1 MSAVR
6 RLIVLLAAGVAGV
19 ALVSGSSARVT
30 ARTDVFTGYG
40 FEACTAPS
48 VASLQAWQAS
58 PYRAVGIYLG
68 GVNRAC
74 GDGNLS
80 SAWVASVEAAGW
92 SLMPLYVGLQAPCV
106 SQKGLKTIAAAQ
118 ASAQGT
124 AAADDAVAKATQ
136 FGLPPGSPLTFD
148 MEGYSTTNPTCT
160 QTVQTFLAAWTN
172 ELHALGYLA
181 SVYGSAASTIRDAA
195 VVSPPTDAVWIADW
209 NGKASVFG
217 DPYVSDALWPNHQRI
232 HQYKGGH
239 KETWG
244 GVTINV
250 DSDYV
255 DAPVVTPYAAP
266 PPPPPTPPGGSVGS
280 GDNQATATWPSGS
293 FATTAVVTLTP
304 TTIATPPTGY
314 ATGGYAVAL
323 AVNDASSNPP
333 TPVTTFA
340 KAVDVHVAAQAGTG
354 APFLSLDGGATWQA
368 LPLLAS
374 KALPT
379 GVPAGYVAN
388 TDGSVDVLT
397 LEAGIV
403 AEFPDRTPPS
413 QPVLSGRFV
422 NGSLRLSWPAA
433 TDNSG
438 HVASYAVLR
447 DGGQVLTVPA
457 GTRQA
462 AVKAFHPT
470 GITVYRVEAIDA
482 AGNTSK
488 PSKPLVVVPSTK
500 PAGLPRPVPRW
511 AWTLFSFQ
519 HQHTGVRPKTPRP
532 FPGWYWRWA
541 AWRLA
546 PFKVK
551 R

>member
-1 MSAVR
+1 VP
-6 RLIVLLAAGVAGV
+6 RLLVLLAAAVAGV
-19 ALVSGSSARVT
+19 VLVSGSSARPA

-48 VASLQAWQAS
+48 PSALQAWQAS
-58 PYRAVGIYLG
+58 PYRAVGIYIG
-68 GVNRAC
+68 GRNRAC

-80 SAWVASVEAAGW
+80 ASWVASVEAMGW

-106 SQKGLKTIAAAQ
+106 SQKGLAKIDP
-118 ASAQGT
+118 ASAASQGT

-136 FGLPPGSPLTFD
+136 LGLPPGSPITFD

-160 QTVQTFLAAWTN
+160 ATVQTFLAAWTN
-172 ELHALGYLA
+172 ELHTLGYVA

-195 VVSPPTDAVWIADW
+195 AVSPPADAVWIANWD
-209 NGKASVFG
+209 GRASVFG
-217 DPYVSDALWPNHQRI
+217 DPYVSDALWTNHQRI

-239 KETWG
+239 KEAWG

-280 GDNQATATWPSGS
+280 GDNQATATWPSGA

-304 TTIATPPTGY
+304 TTVTTPPPGY

-323 AVNDASSNPP
+323 AVNDAASNPP
-333 TPVTTFA
+333 TPVATFA
-340 KAVDVHVAAQAGTG
+340 KAVDVHVAPQQGVG

-368 LPLLAS
+368 LPLLTAR
-374 KALPT
+374 ALPT
-379 GVPAGYVAN
+379 GVGAGYVAN
-388 TDGSVDVLT
+388 ADGSVDVIT

-403 AEFPDRTPPS
+403 GEFPDRTPPS
-413 QPVLSGRFV
+413 QPVLSGTFV

-438 HVASYAVLR
+438 HVAGYAILR
-447 DGGQVLTVPA
+447 DGGEVLSVPA
-457 GTRQA
+457 STRHV
-462 AVKAFHPT
+462 AVRAFHPT
-470 GITVYRVEAIDA
+470 GITVYRVQATDA
-482 AGNTSK
+482 AGNTGK

-500 PAGLPRPVPRW
+500 PTGLPRPVPQW
-511 AWTLFSFQ
+511 AWTLFAFQ

-532 FPGWYWRWA
+532 FPDWYWRWA
-541 AWRLA
+541 AWRLS